1 MPAVAEQAVVCPVGS
16 GSAHADH
23 GDVVNQE
30 HDNCEDGQTQ
40 PAIGHNLI
48 DLIGGGQLTGGVL
61 LVAALD
67 NLADVDVAL
76 VGDDALG
83 VVVQLL
89 LGSFDVGLD
98 VRHGLLGQTQ
108 LLHHLVVTLEDLD
121 GVPTLLLLGHA
132 VNGGF
137 LDVGNGVL
145 HRAGEGVHGN
155 GLAVLCGVD
164 RSLGS
169 SHNAVA
175 LQSGDLNDLAPQR
188 LGQLVDIDLVA
199 VLADDIHHIDG
210 DDHGDS
216 QLGQLGG

>member
-1 MPAVAEQAVVCPVGS
+1 M
-16 GSAHADH
+16 
-23 GDVVNQE
+23 
-30 HDNCEDGQTQ
+30 
-40 PAIGHNLI
+40 
-48 DLIGGGQLTGGVL
+48 L

-67 NLADVDVAL
+67 DFADVDVAL

-108 LLHHLVVTLEDLD
+108 LLHHLIVTLEDLD

-145 HRAGEGVHGN
+145 HRAGEGVHGD
-155 GLAVLCGVD
+155 GLAVLRGVD

-169 SHNAVA
+169 GHNAVA
-175 LQSGDLNDLAPQR
+175 LQGGDLDDLAAQR
-188 LGQLVDIDLVA
+188 LRQLVDIDLVA

-210 DDHGDS
+210 DDHRDA

>member
-1 MPAVAEQAVVCPVGS
+1 M
-16 GSAHADH
+16 
-23 GDVVNQE
+23 
-30 HDNCEDGQTQ
+30 
-40 PAIGHNLI
+40 
-48 DLIGGGQLTGGVL
+48 L

-67 NLADVDVAL
+67 DLADVDVAL

-121 GVPTLLLLGHA
+121 GVPTLLLLGHT
-132 VNGGF
+132 VDSCF

-145 HRAGEGVHGN
+145 HRTGEGVHGN

-175 LQSGDLNDLAPQR
+175 LQGGDLDDLAAQSLR
-188 LGQLVDIDLVA
+188 QLVDIDLVA
-199 VLADDIHHIDG
+199 VLADDIHHVDG
-210 DDHGDS
+210 NDHGDA
-216 QLGQLGG
+216 QLGQLSG